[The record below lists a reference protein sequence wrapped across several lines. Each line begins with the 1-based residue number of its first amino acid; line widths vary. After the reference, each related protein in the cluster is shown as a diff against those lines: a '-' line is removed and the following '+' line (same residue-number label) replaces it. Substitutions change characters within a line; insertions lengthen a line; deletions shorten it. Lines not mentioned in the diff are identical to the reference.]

1 VTLKITV
8 VAVGRAKAGPA
19 RDLHEL
25 YGGRLSQRYFGH
37 VSLTEVEERRNLA
50 PEVLKVR
57 EAERLLAAVPA
68 GSIIVALDETGRTLS
83 TADFAKWLAGRR
95 DGGVQ
100 DLAFLIGGAEGL
112 AKEIVQKADL
122 VLSLGPMTWPHLLVR
137 GLLMEQLYR
146 AQCIWSGHPYH
157 RG

>member
-1 VTLKITV
+1 MNITV
-8 VAVGRAKAGPA
+8 IAVGRFKAGPA

-25 YGGRLSQRYFGH
+25 YGKRLSKRYFGR
-37 VSLTEVEERRNLA
+37 VSLSEVEERRNMTPA
-50 PEVLKVR
+50 ALKSR
-57 EAERLLAAVPA
+57 EGERLLAAVPA
-68 GSIIVALDETGRTLS
+68 GGLIVALDEAGRTLS
-83 TADFAKWLAGRR
+83 TAAFARWLAARR

-112 AKEIVQKADL
+112 AKEIVEKADL
-122 VLSLGPMTWPHLLVR
+122 ALSLGAMTWPHLLVR
-137 GLLMEQLYR
+137 GMLMEQLYR

>member
-1 VTLKITV
+1 MRLTV

-19 RDLHEL
+19 RDLYEL
-25 YGGRLSQRYFGH
+25 YRTRLSQRYFGQ
-37 VSLTEVEERRNLA
+37 VSLTEVEEPRNLA
-50 PEVLKVR
+50 PLALKAR
-57 EAERLLAAVPA
+57 EAKRLLAAVPA
-68 GSIIVALDETGRTLS
+68 GGLIVALDETGRTMTS
-83 TADFAKWLAGRR
+83 AAFAQWLAERR
-95 DGGVQ
+95 DDGVQ

-112 AKEIVQKADL
+112 AKEIVEKADL
-122 VLSLGPMTWPHLLVR
+122 VLSLGAMTWPHLLVR

>member
-1 VTLKITV
+1 MRITV

-25 YGGRLSQRYFGH
+25 YGARLSQRYFGR
-37 VSLTEVEERRNLA
+37 VSLSEVEERRNLA
-50 PEVLKVR
+50 PEALKAR

-68 GSIIVALDETGRTLS
+68 GALIVALDEAGRPMT
-83 TADFAKWLAGRR
+83 TAAFARWLAERR

-112 AKEIVQKADL
+112 AKEIVERADL

>member
-1 VTLKITV
+1 MRITV

-25 YGGRLSQRYFGH
+25 YGARLSQRYFGR
-37 VSLTEVEERRNLA
+37 VSLSEVEERRNLA
-50 PEVLKVR
+50 PEALKAR

-68 GSIIVALDETGRTLS
+68 GALIVALDETGRTMT
-83 TADFAKWLAGRR
+83 TAAFARWLAERR

-112 AKEIVQKADL
+112 AKEIVERADL

>member
-1 VTLKITV
+1 MRLTV

-19 RDLHEL
+19 RDLHEV
-25 YGGRLSQRYFGH
+25 YEARLSKRYFGQ
-37 VSLTEVEERRNLA
+37 VSLIEVEERRNLA
-50 PEVLKVR
+50 PAALKAR
-57 EAERLLAAVPA
+57 EAERLLAAVPT
-68 GSIIVALDETGRTLS
+68 GGLIVALDEAGRTMTS
-83 TADFAKWLAGRR
+83 AAFAQWLAQRR

-122 VLSLGPMTWPHLLVR
+122 VLSLGLMTWPHLLVR

-146 AQCIWSGHPYH
+146 AQCIWSNHPYH